1 MSSRIH
7 RLKVECFR
15 GIESLTWHPGSSIN
29 IILGGGDVGKTTIL
43 DAIALLLNP
52 TNTYA
57 LTDADYRCR
66 DVNAE
71 FVIEA
76 VMSLPAA
83 TTVNQQTKM
92 NWPWAWDGEKPIQP
106 VIGEGNAGSA
116 KTVEEPVYIVR
127 VRGTSDLEL
136 VYEIVQ
142 PDDTIDV
149 FSVALRRAIGMVRL
163 AGDDRNDRDLRLV
176 QGSGLDRL
184 LADKG
189 LRGRLG
195 KDLARNEVKEH
206 LEDKAKAALSALE
219 KKFVERALPTKLGLG
234 ITGGPGISLNAL
246 VGLTA
251 DKDGVTLPLSNWGA
265 GTRRL
270 AALAIA
276 DALQGERPITIVDEI
291 EKGLEPYRQHT
302 LIQRLAESDAQ
313 VFVTTHSGT
322 VLGAAK
328 DAGLWYLDAK
338 GSLGRLPHDKIVR
351 HQMADP
357 HTFLAR
363 LAIVCEG
370 TTEVGFIS
378 VMLERAIGDAVAHG
392 VWATDGGGHEATLGL
407 LEALAEGGLSFAS
420 VVDNEGIW
428 PKRWAELRKKLGDLL
443 LQWPNGCLEEYL
455 IPLFDQA
462 DLLSLIEDPLGE
474 RTGMR
479 LRTLARRLNI
489 GETDFEKI
497 KMVAGDKL
505 TQLTVEAATGA
516 VPEKFAN
523 ADKRIKNDYKG
534 DAAIW
539 FKSPIGGRELAG
551 KVLRYGVWPKIES
564 DVLKFL
570 NAVRQAVGLP
580 AIKKLLK

>member
-7 RLKVECFR
+7 RLKVVRFR
-15 GIESLTWHPGSSIN
+15 GIESLTWYPGSGIN

-57 LTDADYRCR
+57 LTYADYRRC

-71 FVIEA
+71 FTIEA

-83 TTVNQQTKM
+83 TAVSQQAKM
-92 NWPWAWDGEKPIQP
+92 NWPWLWDGKNPIQP
-106 VIGEGNAGSA
+106 AVDDSDAGATMSP
-116 KTVEEPVYIVR
+116 EEPVYVVR
-127 VRGTSDLEL
+127 VRGTLDLEL
-136 VYEIVQ
+136 AYEIVQ
-142 PDDTIDV
+142 PDNTIDT
-149 FSVALRRAIGMVRL
+149 FSVGLRRAIGIVRL

-195 KDLARNEVKEH
+195 KELAEDDIKEH
-206 LEDKAKAALSALE
+206 LEEKAKAALSALE
-219 KKFVERALPTKLGLG
+219 LKFGERALPAKLGLG
-234 ITGGPGISLNAL
+234 ITGGSGISLNAL

-291 EKGLEPYRQHT
+291 EKGLEPYRQQG
-302 LIQRLAESDAQ
+302 LIQRLTESGAQ

-322 VLGAAK
+322 VLRAAK
-328 DAGLWYLDAK
+328 DAALWYLDTR
-338 GSLGRLPHDKIVR
+338 GNLGRLPSGKIA
-351 HQMADP
+351 QQQIADP
-357 HTFLAR
+357 LAFLAR
-363 LAIVCEG
+363 LTIVCEG
-370 TTEVGFIS
+370 VTEVGFSS
-378 VMLERAIGDAVAHG
+378 VLLERAIGDVVAYG

-407 LEALAEGGLSFAS
+407 LEALAEGGLSFAG
-420 VVDNEGIW
+420 VVDNEEKW
-428 PKRWAELRKKLGDLL
+428 PTRWATLKNKLGHLL
-443 LQWPNGCLEEYL
+443 LQWPNGCLEEHV
-455 IPLFDQA
+455 IPLFDQS
-462 DLLSLIEDPLGE
+462 DLLPLIEDPAGE

-489 GETDFEKI
+489 VEADFDKI
-497 KMVAGDKL
+497 KAAASNKL
-505 TQLTVEAATGA
+505 TQLIVEAATGA
-516 VPEKFAN
+516 VPEEFAN
-523 ADKRIKNDYKG
+523 ADKRIKNDYRG
-534 DAAIW
+534 DSAIW
-539 FKSPIGGRELAG
+539 FKSSMGGRELAD
-551 KVLRYGVWPKIES
+551 KVFRYGVWPKIES

-570 NAVRQAVGLP
+570 NAVRQAIGLTT
-580 AIKKLLK
+580 ITKLP

>member
-7 RLKVECFR
+7 RLKVERFR
-15 GIESLTWHPGSSIN
+15 VIDSLTWYPGSGIN

-57 LTDADYRCR
+57 LTDADYRR
-66 DVNAE
+66 RGVNAE

-76 VMSLPAA
+76 VMSLPAT

-92 NWPWAWDGEKPIQP
+92 NWPWVWDGKNPIQP
-106 VIGEGNAGSA
+106 TVDDGDAGAA
-116 KTVEEPVYIVR
+116 KQAEEPVYVVR

-142 PDDTIDV
+142 PDNTIDF
-149 FSVALRRAIGMVRL
+149 FSVALRRALGMVRL
-163 AGDDRNDRDLRLV
+163 AGDDRNDRDIRLV

-195 KDLARNEVKEH
+195 KELAEEDVKEH
-206 LEDKAKAALSALE
+206 LDDKAKTALSELE
-219 KKFVERALPTKLGLG
+219 KKFDERALPTKLGLG

-291 EKGLEPYRQHT
+291 EKGLEPYRQRT
-302 LIQRLAESDAQ
+302 LIQRLTESGAQ
-313 VFVTTHSGT
+313 VFVTTHSGA
-322 VLGAAK
+322 VLRAAK

-338 GSLGRLPHDKIVR
+338 GNLGQLPNDKVVR
-351 HQMADP
+351 HQITDP
-357 HTFLAR
+357 LTFLAR

-370 TTEVGFIS
+370 ATEVGFTS
-378 VMLERAIGDAVAHG
+378 VMLERAIGDFAARG
-392 VWATDGGGHEATLGL
+392 VWATDGGGHETTLGL
-407 LEALAEGGLSFAS
+407 LEALAEGGLSFAG
-420 VVDNEGIW
+420 VVDNEGKW
-428 PKRWAELRKKLGDLL
+428 PTRWAELKRKLGGLL
-443 LQWPNGCLEEYL
+443 LQWPNGCLEEHV
-455 IPLFDQA
+455 IPLFDQS
-462 DLLSLIEDPLGE
+462 DLLPLIEDPAGVYS
-474 RTGMR
+474 GMR
-479 LRTLARRLNI
+479 LRTLARRLDI
-489 GETDFEKI
+489 VEADFEKI
-497 KMVAGDKL
+497 KVAAGDKL
-505 TQLTVEAATGA
+505 TQLIVEAATGA
-516 VPEKFAN
+516 VPKKLAT
-523 ADKRIKNDYKG
+523 ADNRIKNDYKG

-539 FKSPIGGRELAG
+539 FKSSIGGRELAG
-551 KVLRYGVWPKIES
+551 KVFRHSVWPRIES
-564 DVLKFL
+564 DVLRFL
-570 NAVRQAVGLP
+570 NAVRQAIGL
-580 AIKKLLK
+580 ATITKLP